1 MRILAISSQVAY
13 GPVGNSAAVP
23 ALEAA
28 GDEVVAVPT
37 VILSNQPEHGSP
49 AGLRMPA
56 ATLAAMF
63 DRLEEMHVLDGCA
76 AVFTGYFTSN
86 DQIHCV
92 TRMIR
97 RMKSARPGLVVLVDP
112 IIGDGSALYVP
123 LPVAEAIRDDLLP
136 LATIISPNR
145 FELGWLSGATVLNRD
160 DAIAAA
166 RKLGVP
172 EVVATSVPAGEA
184 QLATLAI
191 TEGGVVEETTAIL
204 ENVPHGTGDLLAGL
218 YLSHRLRHPPEV
230 ALPRTMEMLGRAI
243 ARSVGSM
250 VLDVAGA
257 LWAEKQSP

>member
-23 ALEAA
+23 ALQAA
-28 GDEVVAVPT
+28 GDEVIAVPT

-56 ATLAAMF
+56 ATLASMF
-63 DRLEEMHVLDGCA
+63 NRLDEMAVLDGCD

-92 TRMIR
+92 VRMIR
-97 RMKSARPGLVVLVDP
+97 RMKAANPGLVVLVDP

-136 LATIISPNR
+136 LATIITPNR
-145 FELGWLSGATVLNRD
+145 FELGWLSGASVLSPG
-160 DAIAAA
+160 DAVAAA
-166 RKLGVP
+166 RKLSVT
-172 EVVATSVPAGEA
+172 EVVATSIPAGEGY
-184 QLATLAI
+184 LATLAM
-191 TEGGVVEETTAIL
+191 TGGGIVEEITAIL
-204 ENVPHGTGDLLAGL
+204 ANVPHGTGDLLAGL
-218 YLSHRLRHPPEV
+218 YLSHRLRHQPEV

-257 LWAEKQSP
+257 LWAGEQLP

>member
-28 GDEVVAVPT
+28 GDEVIAVPT

-56 ATLAAMF
+56 ATLANIL
-63 DRLEEMHVLDGCA
+63 DRLDEMAVLDGCD

-92 TRMIR
+92 VRTIR
-97 RMKSARPGLVVLVDP
+97 RMKAARPDLVVLVDP

-136 LATIISPNR
+136 LATIATPNA
-145 FELGWLSGATVLNRD
+145 FELQWLSGTRVSNPAEAV
-160 DAIAAA
+160 AAA
-166 RKLGVP
+166 RRLAVA
-172 EVVATSVPAGEA
+172 ELVATSVPAGA
-184 QLATLAI
+184 GHLATLAI
-191 TEGGVVEETTAIL
+191 TKDEVFEEITPVVED
-204 ENVPHGTGDLLAGL
+204 VPHGTGDFLAGM
-218 YLSHRLRHPPEV
+218 YLSNRFRHPPEV
-230 ALPRTMEMLGRAI
+230 ALARSMEMLTLAI
-243 ARSVGSM
+243 ARSAGSL

-257 LWAEKQSP
+257 LRAGYKSP